1 MKLTIVDI
9 TPAMAAR
16 WLNAGG
22 PNRKKSAPHIRRLAH
37 KMADG
42 RWITNGQTISFD
54 IDGKLIDG
62 QHRLEA
68 IVLSGVTIEHAV
80 ALDVSD
86 PKAFTTYDG
95 DALKRGAHQVATMM
109 GASHGKDLVAASRI
123 VYAYENSPTM
133 EDFSQAVGKTAQFSN
148 EHIAEY
154 AVSIQD
160 EFLAAEDMVGVLARK
175 SGCRSLVLGLVIIFN
190 RIDPVATSEFC
201 RKLTT
206 GVFTSEGDACLLLR
220 DRLISS
226 HKLKGIKWK
235 RTLAAVTIKAFN
247 YHCEGKPL
255 NMLRWRT
262 EGANPEHFPT
272 IVGGSKK

>member
-1 MKLTIVDI
+1 MQFKVVNI
-9 TPAMAAR
+9 TPAMARR
-16 WLNAGG
+16 WLQKAGA
-22 PNRKKSAPHIRRLAH
+22 NRKKSDPHIRRLAQ

-68 IVLSGVTIEHAV
+68 IALSGATIEHAV

-95 DALKRGAHQVATMM
+95 DALKRGADQVATMM
-109 GASHGKDLVAASRI
+109 GATHGKDLVAAARV
-123 VYAYENSPTM
+123 VYAYESASTM

-154 AVSIQD
+154 AISVQD
-160 EFLAAEDMVGVLARK
+160 EFLAAEDMIGVLAKK
-175 SGCRSLVLGLVIIFN
+175 SGCRSLIQGLVIIFN

-201 RKLTT
+201 RKLST
-206 GVFTSEGDACLLLR
+206 GVFTSEGDPCLLLR
-220 DRLISS
+220 DKLIAD
-226 HKLKGIKWK
+226 HKLKGVKWK

-247 YHCEGKPL
+247 NHCEGKQ
-255 NMLRWRT
+255 MGILRWRI
-262 EGANPEHFPT
+262 EGQNPEYFPA
-272 IVGGSKK
+272 IIGGDKK